1 MKIGIDA
8 RCLCWRRGGVARILL
23 NLLELWPRITD
34 RHRFVLYFDEEVP
47 GDACLRHPFYER
59 RILRG
64 PRFLMTHRSLSE
76 QLFLPWEMR
85 RDGLD
90 LFFASWYAGPLVT
103 PSPKSV
109 VAAWDISYTT
119 HPRHYDRRTALRL
132 DFCSRHSC
140 RRADGVVTC
149 SPYDGRQ
156 IEKYYGIE
164 GSRVCVLRLAADD
177 RFAPPAKER
186 LDALRGKYGLPGR
199 YLLSL
204 GSIMNRRNVDVI
216 IDAFKEIRADFPD
229 VGLVVAGSNATE
241 PRVDIEGRMRPLIE
255 EGRGAYVSWV
265 PDEELADFYGGAWY
279 YICTSTVDGEGMML
293 KEAMRC
299 GTPVI
304 TSPLLQETVEGHA
317 VIIPDPTDRA
327 QTAEVFGKVLSS
339 PAVREDNAVKALEW
353 ARTLSWREAAE
364 QCLRFFESR

>member
-8 RCLCWRRGGVARILL
+8 RCICWRRGGVARILL
-23 NLLELWPRITD
+23 NMLEHWPRITD
-34 RHRFVLYFDEEVP
+34 RHRYVLYYDDAVPEDE
-47 GDACLRHPFYER
+47 CLRHPYFEHR
-59 RILRG
+59 VMKG
-64 PRFLMTHRSLSE
+64 PGFLMKHRSLSE
-76 QLFLPWEMR
+76 QIFLPVEMR

-103 PSPKSV
+103 PCPKTI

-119 HPRHYDRRTALRL
+119 HPRHYDWRTSVRL
-132 DFCSRHSC
+132 DFCSKHSC

-156 IEKYYGIE
+156 IEKYYGVP
-164 GSRVCVLRLAADD
+164 GSRICALRLAADD
-177 RFAPPAKER
+177 RFSPSEGHR
-186 LDALRGKYGLPGR
+186 LEILRDKYRLPNR

-216 IDAFKEIRADFPD
+216 IDAFKEVRASFPD

-241 PRVDIEGRMRPLIE
+241 PRINIEERMKPLIA
-255 EGRGAYVSWV
+255 EGRGSYIPWV
-265 PDEELADFYGGAWY
+265 PDDELADFYGGAWY

-293 KEAMRC
+293 KESMRC

-304 TSPLLQETVEGHA
+304 TSPLLEETVDGHA
-317 VIIPDPTDRA
+317 VIIRDPTSRE
-327 QTAEVFGKVLSS
+327 QTAEVFRKVISS
-339 PAVREDNAVKALEW
+339 DEMREHNARKGLEW
-353 ARTLSWREAAE
+353 VRTLSWHEAAK
-364 QCLRFFESR
+364 QCMQFIESR